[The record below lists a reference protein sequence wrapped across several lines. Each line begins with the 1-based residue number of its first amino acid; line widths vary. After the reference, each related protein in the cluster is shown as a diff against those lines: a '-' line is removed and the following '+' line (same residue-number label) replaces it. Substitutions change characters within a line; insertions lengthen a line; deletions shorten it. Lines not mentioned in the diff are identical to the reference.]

1 MPSGASGGVFGIGT
15 VGATRIGPAAPPVA
29 SVRADRLARRSRIA
43 SIGVVVILL
52 AMTGFA
58 LWSSHATAAAS
69 AEAVTASRLSDDY
82 ARAATAVAA
91 EEALEHKYRLE
102 PSPAVRTEFTTV
114 AATLVQALGQASATG
129 DTEDQALVAQVLRR
143 HQGYVAAIERMFTAV
158 DQHDTTT
165 AARIENVEVDP
176 ALKRFLATVVTEA
189 GTEHTNALQALA
201 RLQKL
206 EGLTSRLTPAV
217 FALGLL
223 TAALLSMTA
232 RSYRRVLASERARA
246 VHDSLHDPLTGLPN
260 RTLLTHRFD
269 QALRDGHDS
278 PTGLLLIDVDRFKDI
293 NDTFGHQYG
302 DELLTQLGARLSSAV
317 RAGDTV
323 ARLGGDE
330 FAILLCQVADL
341 HAVNV
346 VAAKARH
353 ALETPFHV
361 AGLDLHVEASIG
373 VVLSGTHGHDTS
385 TLLQRAD
392 IAMYVAKTQHLG
404 IFAYDSAA
412 DGHSPAK
419 MALLGELRR
428 ALQHHELLL
437 HYQPK
442 ISLHTGAVVGV
453 EALVRWQHPTRGLMP
468 PDAFIPL
475 AEHTGL
481 IGPLTRHLL
490 QLAATQ
496 AKLWADIGRPL
507 PIAVNLSAR
516 NLLDEQLPEQVAAM
530 LAHHHLPA
538 SLLHLE
544 VTESAIMTDPARAK
558 RILAQLTQL
567 GITISI
573 DDFGAGYT
581 SLSLLKTL
589 PVNELKIDRCFVATM
604 TEDRDD
610 ANIVHSVIELGH
622 NLGLTIV
629 AEGVETPEILDML
642 AELGCDTAQGYHI
655 ARPAPLD
662 TLETWLL
669 NQPIH
674 HHH

>member
-1 MPSGASGGVFGIGT
+1 MGSA
-15 VGATRIGPAAPPVA
+15 ATTRAGPPALAAARV
-29 SVRADRLARRSRIA
+29 DRLARRSRIA
-43 SIGVVVILL
+43 SISVVTILL
-52 AMTGFA
+52 GMSVFA
-58 LWSSHATAAAS
+58 LWSTHLTASASARAAS
-69 AEAVTASRLSDDY
+69 AIRLSDDY
-82 ARAATAVAA
+82 NDAATSAAA
-91 EEALEHKYRLE
+91 EAMLQYEYRLA
-102 PSPAVRTEFTTV
+102 PNPAVRAEHTA
-114 AATLVQALGQASATG
+114 AATKLVQALGRVQADGSAANR
-129 DTEDQALVAQVLRR
+129 ALAAQMLSQHQRYLAAVAQL
-143 HQGYVAAIERMFTAV
+143 FTAL
-158 DQHDTTT
+158 DHHDVTA
-165 AARIENVEVDP
+165 AARIEKVDVNP
-176 ALKRFLATVVTEA
+176 A
-189 GTEHTNALQALA
+189 
-201 RLQKL
+201 L
-206 EGLTSRLTPAV
+206 EGLLDTVTTEADIEHTAALKQLALLEQSEGLASRLTPAV
-217 FALGLL
+217 FLLGLL

-232 RSYRRVLASERARA
+232 RSYRRVLASERALA

-269 QALRDGHDS
+269 QALRDGLDS

-442 ISLHTGAVVGV
+442 ISLRTGAVVGV

-490 QLAATQ
+490 QLATTQ

-674 HHH
+674 QHH